1 QKNFEPRALWPISKD
16 QMEQLQ
22 QSKQFGDLSQA
33 QPLLQQEVQNGLH
46 FLIKVAGQ
54 PHKFYAGRLPIIE
67 GGEWSLLLLQSKPM
81 LDMNRMMGILITLL
95 VGLLMIFYYLV
106 LYRETRAMVERATLL
121 RISQERHKMALE
133 GGNLGF
139 WDVDLLN
146 GTTIVNARYREIFAL
161 PPEREVSREFW
172 FEHIHPDDRERVKQI
187 GSEYRAG
194 LRAVYE
200 VEYRILIP
208 NGRLKWVVSR
218 GALVQSSTINPAQ
231 RMVGTMLDITERKES
246 ELALQE
252 AKEAAEVATQAKS
265 AFLANMSHEI
275 RTPMNAII
283 GLSHLCLQTALD
295 AKQRDYINKVYHSA
309 KGLLGIINDILDFS
323 KIEAGKMT
331 VECIEFALEE
341 VLGRVTSI
349 IQLKAQE
356 KGLELMVDIAV
367 DAPPQLQGD
376 PLRLGQI
383 LTNLASNAVKFTAE
397 GEVALV
403 VSVLEESDETVL
415 LQFTVRDTGIGMT
428 AEQMDTLFREFS
440 QADASTTR
448 KYGGT
453 GLGLTISKRLVELMG
468 GEIYVESSHGSGSRF
483 IFTARFTK
491 VPRHTR
497 QPLAIDLNLARLKVL
512 VVDDSRNARLV
523 MCSYLRNMVASVQEA
538 SQGREALALLQA
550 ADQAHDPFALVM
562 ADLKMVGMDGIEL
575 ARQIRHMDLRVE
587 PRVILVT
594 SFGKEPAIRSAIEQ
608 RLLDHYLAKPV
619 TPSMLLEAVQE
630 VFHQRVD
637 RAQVPLYGVESD
649 LKQQIAGAHLL
660 LAEDN
665 EINQQVASELLQLA
679 GVTVTIAENGQQ
691 AIHLAAEQPFD
702 AILMDLQMP
711 VMDGL
716 QATRQLRQRGGTL
729 ATLPIIAMTAN
740 AMAGDREL
748 CLQAGMSD
756 HIAKPIDPANL
767 YATLAR
773 WVTPDAEKRQ
783 QALQQALT
791 EQEPVAALFP
801 AITGLDTVAGLR
813 HMHGNAELYKD
824 ILRSFCSK
832 QRQSVARMETLL
844 QTGDYAT
851 LERLAHTLKGVSGT
865 IGALELQKLAHTLE
879 QAAREKEE
887 VQQTKQQ
894 MQVVAQLLTQTITH
908 IEEVVPAE
916 VDAAA
921 ESTGQEA
928 HADAGLSEADR
939 LVVQPLLNTVWQQ
952 LQQFDTDAAVAL
964 QELALLLPSKERQK
978 MLQIQ
983 EALKG
988 YDFENGQE
996 ILRQWAEH
1004 VGLVLPGEA

>member
-1 QKNFEPRALWPISKD
+1 
-16 QMEQLQ
+16 
-22 QSKQFGDLSQA
+22 
-33 QPLLQQEVQNGLH
+33 
-46 FLIKVAGQ
+46 
-54 PHKFYAGRLPIIE
+54 
-67 GGEWSLLLLQSKPM
+67 
-81 LDMNRMMGILITLL
+81 
-95 VGLLMIFYYLV
+95 
-106 LYRETRAMVERATLL
+106 
-121 RISQERHKMALE
+121 
-133 GGNLGF
+133 
-139 WDVDLLN
+139 
-146 GTTIVNARYREIFAL
+146 
-161 PPEREVSREFW
+161 
-172 FEHIHPDDRERVKQI
+172 
-187 GSEYRAG
+187 
-194 LRAVYE
+194 
-200 VEYRILIP
+200 
-208 NGRLKWVVSR
+208 
-218 GALVQSSTINPAQ
+218 
-231 RMVGTMLDITERKES
+231 MVGTMLDITERKES

-283 GLSHLCLQTALD
+283 GLSHLCLQTGLN
-295 AKQRDYINKVYHSA
+295 AKQHDYINKVYHSA

-356 KGLELMVDIAV
+356 KGLELMLDIAV

-383 LTNLASNAVKFTAE
+383 LTNLASNAVKFTSE
-397 GEVALV
+397 GEVAIV
-403 VSVLEESDETVL
+403 VSVQEESTDTVL
-415 LQFTVRDTGIGMT
+415 LQFMVRDTGIGMT
-428 AEQMDTLFREFS
+428 SEQMANLFREFS
-440 QADASTTR
+440 QADVSTTR

-453 GLGLTISKRLVELMG
+453 GLGLTISKRLVEMMG
-468 GEIYVESSHGSGSRF
+468 GQLSVESSHGAGSRF

-497 QPLAIDLNLARLKVL
+497 QPLAIDLNLGRLKVL

-538 SQGREALALLQA
+538 TQGKEALELLQA
-550 ADQAHDPFALVM
+550 ADLAQEPFSLVM

-575 ARQIRHMDLRVE
+575 ARRIRQMGLRVE

-594 SFGKEPAIRSAIEQ
+594 SYGKEPAIHEAIEQ
-608 RLLDHYLAKPV
+608 RLLDNYLAKPV

-630 VFHQRVD
+630 VFHHRVD
-637 RAQVPLYGVESD
+637 RARVPLHGVEAD

-665 EINQQVASELLQLA
+665 EINQQVATELLQLA

-691 AIHLAAEQPFD
+691 AVDLALAQPFD

-716 QATRQLRQRGGTL
+716 QATRLLRQRAGGM

-740 AMAGDREL
+740 AMVGDREL

-773 WVTPDAEKRQ
+773 WVTPDAEKQQ
-783 QALQQALT
+783 QALHNLNATQGMAST
-791 EQEPVAALFP
+791 GETAVADEVPAAALFP
-801 AITGLDTVAGLR
+801 AIVGVDTVAGLR

-832 QRQSVARMETLL
+832 QRQSVARMGVLL
-844 QTGDYAT
+844 QAGNHRRTGFAA
-851 LERLAHTLKGVSGT
+851 RGVCSGT
-865 IGALELQKLAHTLE
+865 GR
-879 QAAREKEE
+879 ARK
-887 VQQTKQQ
+887 
-894 MQVVAQLLTQTITH
+894 
-908 IEEVVPAE
+908 
-916 VDAAA
+916 
-921 ESTGQEA
+921 
-928 HADAGLSEADR
+928 
-939 LVVQPLLNTVWQQ
+939 
-952 LQQFDTDAAVAL
+952 
-964 QELALLLPSKERQK
+964 
-978 MLQIQ
+978 
-983 EALKG
+983 
-988 YDFENGQE
+988 
-996 ILRQWAEH
+996 
-1004 VGLVLPGEA
+1004 